1 MDTFIRKYSKE
12 EGAITEEAT
21 LSIQGTVDQK
31 SLDGTLAEVSTQS
44 VGGRLAKLLDFC
56 EKHHGGYT
64 LKSLIRKFSSVF
76 TRYYG
81 EIYKYAKAS
90 HPDAASTMLQ
100 THGMIKELKN
110 TFSKYAP

>member
-1 MDTFIRKYSKE
+1 MKKYFKE

-21 LSIQGTVDQK
+21 LSIQGTVEVK
-31 SLDGTLAEVSTQS
+31 ILEGTLAEVSTQS
-44 VGGRLAKLLDFC
+44 VGGKLAKLLDFC
-56 EKHHGGYT
+56 EKQHGGYT

-76 TRYYG
+76 TKYYG
-81 EIYKYAKAS
+81 EIYKYVKAN

-110 TFSKYAP
+110 TFSKYNP